1 MFIAY
6 GLRSS
11 VSLIHLNG
19 LAAKEVL
26 EGYGLGRSIEYLQQ
40 KDVVD
45 GLTKLGTS
53 EVMQIIELFNEQF
66 AYRRKPLR
74 H

>member
-1 MFIAY
+1 MVIAY

-11 VSLIHLNG
+11 VYLIHLNG
-19 LAAKEVL
+19 LAAQEVL